1 MLRELGRCCWLGQ
14 PGLTP
19 IPKRFSVTPT
29 RFHQSEEVTTEMI
42 TADFHQ
48 DKEIDDVI
56 PIRSRLTKKST
67 GKDESTGK
75 DQGNVKSVTEWI
87 ELG

>member
-1 MLRELGRCCWLGQ
+1 
-14 PGLTP
+14 
-19 IPKRFSVTPT
+19 
-29 RFHQSEEVTTEMI
+29 MI

-48 DKEIDDVI
+48 DKEIDGVI